1 MFKICFF
8 WFNMVKK
15 ILCAQKL
22 FTQWGNISHKETTI
36 NWIKLV
42 LILTLWNG
50 ILSTESGNHLQC
62 CSSGGTSSASKRS
75 FFFFF
80 FYLRFKNIGYN
91 YFLSFIL
98 RGGYRGISFIKWNN
112 TNPIKI
118 LPPHQSA
125 SAFKQSIIWVFPV
138 KPIVNFCKYNI

>member
-1 MFKICFF
+1 M
-8 WFNMVKK
+8 
-15 ILCAQKL
+15 L
-22 FTQWGNISHKETTI
+22 FIRRNP
-36 NWIKLV
+36 LR
-42 LILTLWNG
+42 
-50 ILSTESGNHLQC
+50 LQRGPF
-62 CSSGGTSSASKRS
+62 SS
-75 FFFFF
+75 FF
-80 FYLRFKNIGYN
+80 LRFKNIGYN

-138 KPIVNFCKYNI
+138 KPIVNFFKHNIPILNFAKSSLLPLSLSFFLPIAKALHKLPAISQNVALKESKVASWKQSC